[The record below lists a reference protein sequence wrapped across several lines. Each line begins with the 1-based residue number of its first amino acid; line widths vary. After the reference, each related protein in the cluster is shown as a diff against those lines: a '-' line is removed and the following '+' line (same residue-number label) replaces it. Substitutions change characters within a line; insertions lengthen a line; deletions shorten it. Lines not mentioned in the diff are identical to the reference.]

1 MRISAGNPIGMKS
14 FPLNVLMLA
23 RFQPSP
29 FIRDL
34 LGTFVTSV
42 VTVLCLVLIT
52 RLLAEGLGAE
62 RFGAYSLARRIV
74 STLDPLVTL
83 AMGVTLTR
91 YVAMSCNQEKRAG
104 YLFAG
109 IFLGVIPAITV
120 LCLGLIFA
128 EPLAQLLFRDGA
140 TYQYLYMATLC
151 LIVAYSFYIVLY
163 AYYRGIGWMY
173 QTNVWQVSVIG
184 IGPLGIAWIF
194 ARSGSVELI
203 VLLMAGFLACA
214 MLPLAKHAVLARR
227 CWDAEKVFLVSVRE
241 LVRYGLPR
249 VPGGLAFG
257 GILAVGPLLA
267 PYFSSLKETGYL
279 VVGQMILRVIE
290 GGTEAFG
297 RAAFPRVAKVFSAGG
312 KEALKDSVADLVSL
326 IFHVGLYGSIHL
338 LIWSGPLVLTW
349 LGSEYSE
356 AIPLIR
362 VTLLALVPYLAFV
375 TLRSVVDAV
384 EVKAVTTF
392 ALFVSLSLTII
403 VSWGLAWSGLGSL
416 GLALGTAIGL
426 TVLGGMVCAYVWREF
441 AIDRRAILIGLCVA
455 TNAIFGV
462 ISLTIMMIL
471 RGVCQGKVFLWA
483 GLLVEG
489 GLFVLYVLSL
499 RSFGVRWIW
508 GLERRIIQ
516 SRASA

>member
-1 MRISAGNPIGMKS
+1 MS
-14 FPLNVLMLA
+14 A

-29 FIRDL
+29 FMRDL
-34 LGTFVTSV
+34 LGTFVTSL
-42 VTVLCLVLIT
+42 VTILCLVLIT
-52 RLLAEGLGAE
+52 RLLAEGLGPE
-62 RFGAYSLARRIV
+62 RFGAYSLVRRIV
-74 STLDPLVTL
+74 STVDPLVTL
-83 AMGVTLTR
+83 TMGVTLTR
-91 YVAMSCNQEKRAG
+91 YVAMSCDQEKRAG
-104 YLFAG
+104 YLCAG
-109 IFLGVIPAITV
+109 IFLGGLPAVVV

-173 QTNVWQVSVIG
+173 QTNVWQISVIG

-203 VLLMAGFLACA
+203 VFLMAGLLACA
-214 MLPLAKHAVLARR
+214 VLPLAKHAVLARQ
-227 CWDAEKVFLVSVRE
+227 CWNAEEMFLVSVRE

-249 VPGGLAFG
+249 VPGGFAFG

-267 PYFSSLKETGYL
+267 PYFGSLKEAGYL
-279 VVGQMILRVIE
+279 VVGQMILRVVE

-297 RAAFPRVAKVFSAGG
+297 RAAFPRVAQVFSAGG

-349 LGSEYSE
+349 LGPEYSE
-356 AIPLIR
+356 AIPLVR
-362 VTLLALVPYLAFV
+362 VIMIALVPYLAFV
-375 TLRSVVDAV
+375 TLRSIVDAV
-384 EVKAVTTF
+384 EVRAVTTS
-392 ALFVSLSLTII
+392 ALFVSLSLTVI

-426 TVLGGMVCAYVWREF
+426 TVLGGMVCTYVWREF
-441 AIDRRAILIGLCVA
+441 AIDRHAILIGLCVA
-455 TNAIFGV
+455 TNAVLGGV
-462 ISLTIMMIL
+462 SLTVMMVL
-471 RGVCQGKVFLWA
+471 HSVYQGKVFLWS

-508 GLERRIIQ
+508 GLEQRIIQ
-516 SRASA
+516 GEAVD